1 MSLITFLQTFASPP
15 LDAFVLLLTNLG
27 SQDFYIAMI
36 VVIYLAFSARVGQR
50 LGVALLLSFY
60 INQQAKAFFDTVRP
74 FVLEPSL
81 LRSEAAGETAL
92 GAAFPSGHAQGA
104 ATFWLLAAHYAKRRW
119 FWAVASAL
127 VVIIAL
133 SRIYLG
139 VHFPVDIVGGV
150 SLGIAV
156 LLAAVWGYSVA
167 DTMSG
172 VPIWVVCLAG
182 IGVPLMFHS
191 LYPTADSGLILGGL
205 AAFITGPLLFKHHVP
220 TQMWQ
225 RIVVAIV
232 GVVLVFALLL
242 GSSVLLPESIKRST
256 LGSFTRYLILG
267 YVGTVLTP
275 WLARIF
281 KFSPAATSKNSTL
294 TPNHEAP
301 T

>member
-27 SQDFYIAMI
+27 SQDVYIAMI

-50 LGVALLLSFY
+50 LGIGLLLSFY

-104 ATFWLLAAHYAKRRW
+104 TTFWLLAAYYAKRRW
-119 FWAVASAL
+119 FWGVASAL
-127 VVIIAL
+127 VLVIAL

-150 SLGIAV
+150 LLGIAV
-156 LLAAVWGYSVA
+156 LLAALWGYGVA

-172 VPIWVVCLAG
+172 VPIWTVCLAG
-182 IGVPLMFHS
+182 VGVPLLFHS
-191 LYPTADSGLILGGL
+191 LYPTVDSGLILGGM
-205 AAFITGPLLFKHHVP
+205 AAFITGPQLFKHHVP
-220 TQMWQ
+220 TKLWQ
-225 RIVVAIV
+225 RVVLALI
-232 GVVLVFALLL
+232 GVVLVFAALL
-242 GSSVLLPESIKRST
+242 GSSVLLPESLKRSS
-256 LGSFTRYLILG
+256 LGSFTRYLLLG
-267 YVGTVLTP
+267 YVGTILTP
-275 WLARIF
+275 WLARAF
-281 KFSPAATSKNSTL
+281 KLSPAAHSKTPTL
-294 TPNHEAP
+294 TRHEAP